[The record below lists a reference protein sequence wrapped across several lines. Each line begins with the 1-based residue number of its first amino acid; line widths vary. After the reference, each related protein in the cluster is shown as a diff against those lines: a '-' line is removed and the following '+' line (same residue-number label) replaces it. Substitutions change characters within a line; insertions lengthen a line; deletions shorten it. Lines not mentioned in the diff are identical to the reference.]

1 MSWPDRPVRVRV
13 PATSANLGPGFDSL
27 GLALGLHDM
36 VHARAVASGLA
47 IKISG
52 AGVENARRR
61 ERHLVV
67 RAMRAAFEQV
77 GEQPPGISLICD
89 NAIPQ
94 GFGLGSSA
102 GAIVAGVLAAR
113 ALCGDHGLERLPDD
127 AVLRLAARLDGH
139 ADNVAACM
147 AGGLTIAWCTPAG
160 FRCARL
166 APLTT
171 LAPVLCVPNVPLA
184 TAQARQVL
192 PTTVPHADAAQ
203 NAARAALLI
212 AALTVDGEPLLDATE
227 DFLHQRY
234 RSVVMPDSARLMAAL
249 RRAGVPAVISGAG
262 PAVLAL
268 TVSGVTAG
276 PDAVAAIAAE
286 SGSDWTVAALEID
299 RQGAIIEFA

>member
-1 MSWPDRPVRVRV
+1 MIWPDRPVRVRV

-36 VHARAVASGLA
+36 VHARVTRAGLA

-52 AGVENARRR
+52 VGVENTRRR
-61 ERHLVV
+61 ERHLIV

-77 GEQPPGISLICD
+77 GEQPTGISLICD

-113 ALCGDHGLERLPDD
+113 ALCGEHGRDRLADD
-127 AVLRLAARLDGH
+127 TVLDLAARLDGH
-139 ADNVAACM
+139 GDNVAACL
-147 AGGLTIAWCTPAG
+147 AGGLTIAWSTPTG

-171 LAPVLCVPNVPLA
+171 LAPVLCVPEVPLA

-192 PTTVPHADAAQ
+192 PSTVPHADAAH

-212 AALTVDGEPLLDATE
+212 SALTMDAGPLLDATE

-234 RSVVMPDSARLMAAL
+234 RSAAMPESARLMAAL
-249 RRAGVPAVISGAG
+249 REAGVPAVISGAG

-276 PDAVAAIAAE
+276 PDDVAAIAAQ
-286 SGSDWTVAALEID
+286 SGSDWTVVALDID
-299 RQGAIIEFA
+299 RHGAVIEST